1 MTVRSLVAAAGIVL
15 LGLMAPSCGSPAA
28 APQSPAPTNQVSG
41 AASCAAAEHQDLV
54 FSGQIAGHV
63 TCSTAPA
70 TCSHAWTTPVP
81 PGGLTAPVDALAGK
95 THIHLTVVFGARDYK
110 PATYAAGDPGEG
122 NSATS
127 NYGVTLDGMG
137 SWVSSLGGS
146 VVMSAVDP
154 TAASGTVDV
163 KLHQRLGGPGSI
175 SVTGSWR
182 CLVPAG
188 F

>member
-1 MTVRSLVAAAGIVL
+1 MRSLAAATGIAL
-15 LGLMAPSCGSPAA
+15 LSLTALSCESPAA
-28 APQSPAPTNQVSG
+28 TVQSPAPNNQVSG
-41 AASCAAAEHQDLV
+41 APSCNAADHQDLV

-95 THIHLTVVFGARDYK
+95 TPIHLTVVFGARNYT
-110 PATYAAGDPGEG
+110 PATYVAGDPGEG

-137 SWVSSLGGS
+137 SWVSMLGGS
-146 VVMSAVDP
+146 VVMSSIDP

-182 CLVPAG
+182 CSFPAG

>member
-1 MTVRSLVAAAGIVL
+1 VRNLVAAAGIVF
-15 LGLMAPSCGSPAA
+15 LGLTALSCESPAA
-28 APQSPAPTNQVSG
+28 TLQSPAPSNQVSG
-41 AASCAAAEHQDLV
+41 AAGCASSEHQDLV
-54 FSGQIAGHV
+54 FSGQIKGHV

-70 TCSHAWTTPVP
+70 TCSHAWTTPLP
-81 PGGLTAPVDALAGK
+81 PDGLTAPVEALAGK
-95 THIHLTVVFGARDYK
+95 TPIHLTVVFGAQEYK
-110 PATYAAGDPGEG
+110 PATYVAGDPGEG
-122 NSATS
+122 SSRTS
-127 NYGVTLDGMG
+127 DYGVTLDGMG

-146 VVMSAVDP
+146 VVMAALDP

-182 CLVPAG
+182 CSVPAG

>member
-1 MTVRSLVAAAGIVL
+1 MRSLVAAAGIML
-15 LGLMAPSCGSPAA
+15 LGLTALSCGSPAA
-28 APQSPAPTNQVSG
+28 TLQSPAPANQVSG
-41 AASCAAAEHQDLV
+41 AAGCDVAEHQDLV
-54 FSGQIAGHV
+54 FSGQITGHV

-70 TCSHAWTTPVP
+70 TCVRAWTTPRP
-81 PGGLTAPVDALAGK
+81 AGGLTAPVDALAGK
-95 THIHLTVVFGARDYK
+95 TPIHLTVVFSTPDYK
-110 PATYAAGDPGEG
+110 PATYVAGDPGEG
-122 NSATS
+122 NSRTS
-127 NYGVTLDGMG
+127 DYGVTLDGMG

-146 VVMSAVDP
+146 VVMSALDP

-163 KLHQRLGGPGSI
+163 KLRQRLGGPGSI

>member
-1 MTVRSLVAAAGIVL
+1 MRSLVAATGIVL
-15 LGLMAPSCGSPAA
+15 LGLTALSCESPAA
-28 APQSPAPTNQVSG
+28 TVQSPAPSNQVAG
-41 AASCAAAEHQDLV
+41 APSCTATEHQDLV
-54 FSGQIAGHV
+54 LSGQLSGHI

-81 PGGLTAPVDALAGK
+81 PGGLTAPVEALAGK
-95 THIHLTVVFGARDYK
+95 TPIHLTVVFGARNYK
-110 PATYAAGDPGEG
+110 PATYVAGDPGEG

-137 SWVSSLGGS
+137 SWVSMLGGS
-146 VVMSAVDP
+146 VVMSSIDP

-182 CLVPAG
+182 CSVPAG

>member
-1 MTVRSLVAAAGIVL
+1 VSKLVRWAGIVV
-15 LGLMAPSCGSPAA
+15 LGLSAVSCGSQSAA
-28 APQSPAPTNQVSG
+28 APSPTPSNQVAG
-41 AASCAAAEHQDLV
+41 ASSCSAAERQDLA

-70 TCSHAWTTPVP
+70 ACRHAWTTPFP
-81 PGGLTAPVDALAGK
+81 PDGLTAPVDALAGK
-95 THIHLTVVFGARDYK
+95 TPIHLTVVFSAPDYK
-110 PATYAAGDPGEG
+110 PATYVAGDPGEG
-122 NSATS
+122 SSRTS
-127 NYGVTLDGMG
+127 SYGVTLDGIG
-137 SWVSSLGGS
+137 SWISTLGGS
-146 VVMSAVDP
+146 VVMSAVDS

-182 CLVPAG
+182 CSVPAG